1 MYSWLTSVVKQAC
14 RDRRDVRV
22 STFIVYIIKLLH
34 LLFLK
39 PTHSGRMAQVGMNM
53 GPRHARIL
61 GWAKSFT
68 RKLDSETM
76 VDRDLDVIGALSIT
90 WSLVQ
95 SVMPSE
101 ILDHV
106 DSCLEEAGLPRLA
119 TCNVEEGI

>member
-1 MYSWLTSVVKQAC
+1 
-14 RDRRDVRV
+14 
-22 STFIVYIIKLLH
+22 
-34 LLFLK
+34 
-39 PTHSGRMAQVGMNM
+39 MAQVGMNM
-53 GPRHARIL
+53 GPCHARVL

-76 VDRDLDVIGALSIT
+76 VDRDLDAIGALSIT

-106 DSCLEEAGLPRLA
+106 DSCLEEADLPRLA
-119 TCNVEEGI
+119 TRNIEEGF